1 MQKMCLISKVAAQE
15 KLVKALLDLSRKK
28 NEQSFFATLVKNTEN
43 VSENGHF
50 VDNEQCLK

>member
-1 MQKMCLISKVAAQE
+1 MCLITGVAAQE

-50 VDNEQCLK
+50 VDNEHCLK